1 MGLGQREEKP
11 GCEVVDGGRGGETC
25 RVEDSS
31 ISSSSGAEQ
40 AGWIL
45 LGWCLVG
52 ESVEATVGV
61 LTEVRDQVLW

>member
-31 ISSSSGAEQ
+31 ISSSSGAG
-40 AGWIL
+40 AGGLDLVGLL
-45 LGWCLVG
+45 LGW
-52 ESVEATVGV
+52 
-61 LTEVRDQVLW
+61 